1 MKSREYMLNNDDK
14 SKKVLI
20 VEDDILQQIILEQMV
35 TSMGHTVLAKVS
47 KGTEAIKSA
56 LRLDAVDLI
65 LMDIK
70 LSDNIDGIEAM
81 SKIRKSSNVKVIYV
95 TGNTEPQ
102 NVERAKKTDYVA
114 FLSKPVDKNLLAKA
128 LEDAF

>member
-1 MKSREYMLNNDDK
+1 MPVNDAQP
-14 SKKVLI
+14 KKVLI
-20 VEDDILQQIILEQMV
+20 VEDDVLQQIILERMV
-35 TSMGHTVLAKVS
+35 TSIGHTVLAKVS

-56 LRLDAVDLI
+56 IRLDAVDLI

-81 SKIRKSSNVKVIYV
+81 SEIRKSSNVKVIYV
-95 TGNTEPQ
+95 TGNTDPQ

-114 FLSKPVDKNLLAKA
+114 FLSKPVDKNLLEKA
-128 LEDAF
+128 FNDAF

>member
-1 MKSREYMLNNDDK
+1 MEYMPVNNAQP
-14 SKKVLI
+14 KKVLI
-20 VEDDILQQIILEQMV
+20 VEDDVLQQIILERMV
-35 TSMGHTVLAKVS
+35 TSIGHTVLAKVS

-56 LRLDAVDLI
+56 IRLDAVDLI

-81 SKIRKSSNVKVIYV
+81 SEIRKSSNVKVIYV
-95 TGNTEPQ
+95 TGNTDPQ

-114 FLSKPVDKNLLAKA
+114 FLSKPVDKNLLEKA
-128 LEDAF
+128 FNDAF

>member
-1 MKSREYMLNNDDK
+1 MDSSQGKSR
-14 SKKVLI
+14 KVLI
-20 VEDDILQQIILEQMV
+20 VEDDILQQVILEQMV

-114 FLSKPVDKNLLAKA
+114 FLSKPIDKNLLEKA
-128 LEDAF
+128 FSDAF

>member
-1 MKSREYMLNNDDK
+1 MDSSQSKSR
-14 SKKVLI
+14 KVLI

-114 FLSKPVDKNLLAKA
+114 FLSKPIDKNLLEKA
-128 LEDAF
+128 FSDAF

>member
-1 MKSREYMLNNDDK
+1 MSTNDER

-35 TSMGHTVLAKVS
+35 TSMGHTVIAKVS

-95 TGNTEPQ
+95 TGNTEPE

-114 FLSKPVDKNLLAKA
+114 FLSKPVDKGLLQKA
-128 LEDAF
+128 ILEAF

>member
-1 MKSREYMLNNDDK
+1 MPTNDEKSR
-14 SKKVLI
+14 KVLI

-35 TSMGHTVLAKVS
+35 TSMGHTVIAKVS

-95 TGNTEPQ
+95 TGNTEPE
-102 NVERAKKTDYVA
+102 NMKRAKKTDYVA
-114 FLSKPVDKNLLAKA
+114 FLSKPVDKSLLQKA
-128 LEDAF
+128 IVEAF

>member
-1 MKSREYMLNNDDK
+1 MEYMPVNDAQP
-14 SKKVLI
+14 KKVLI
-20 VEDDILQQIILEQMV
+20 VEDDVLQQIILERMV
-35 TSMGHTVLAKVS
+35 TSIGHTVLAKVS

-56 LRLDAVDLI
+56 IRLDAVDLI

-81 SKIRKSSNVKVIYV
+81 SEIRKSSNVKVIYV
-95 TGNTEPQ
+95 TGNTDPQ

-114 FLSKPVDKNLLAKA
+114 FLSKPVDKNLLEKA
-128 LEDAF
+128 FNDAF